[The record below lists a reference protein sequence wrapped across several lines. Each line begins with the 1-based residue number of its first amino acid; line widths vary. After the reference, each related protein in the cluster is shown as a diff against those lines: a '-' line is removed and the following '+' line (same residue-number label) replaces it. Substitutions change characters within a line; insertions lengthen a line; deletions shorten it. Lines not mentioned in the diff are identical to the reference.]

1 MNFETKQNFESLLTV
16 CFPPRKK
23 MHAALKLISAKGKH
37 KQGLLLL
44 LLFIKRVGIV
54 KHVKNVNVNV
64 CMINFCQKPCILISL
79 SRPIFNEIKQFEI
92 KQRK

>member
-1 MNFETKQNFESLLTV
+1 MFILKKNPTHFLLLIANNTIEIIPISATGSCIQVMVSTYYWMNFETKQNFESLLTV

-44 LLFIKRVGIV
+44 LFIKR
-54 KHVKNVNVNV
+54 
-64 CMINFCQKPCILISL
+64 
-79 SRPIFNEIKQFEI
+79 
-92 KQRK
+92 